1 MKKTLMM
8 AMVVVL
14 GFSFSA
20 MGTDTRVLTLGDN
33 NMVLLDDANIWL
45 FPSRIFEYPN
55 LAVGEFGN
63 PEDDF
68 TQFGVH
74 WKFGSSNP
82 IVVGTYFT
90 DLPAWD
96 PQNLYRTDGDL
107 IPFDSSLW
115 DNRRI
120 DFFYGNELSRFNL
133 GMRMSLTQSSQ
144 VHDIA
149 GPPSD
154 QSKESFSYVDF
165 GFSATALSGMW
176 DVALNLAKGSWTD
189 RGEDGLIQSDADG
202 FYDISI
208 VGRCF
213 REFGADYT
221 LVPHVGL
228 YRSKRGVEIYDTIDS
243 TIKKTE
249 STINLGCGLNY
260 TPTRNVLAVADF
272 GFMHT
277 TWKQEILEILI
288 PAQAVEEGEEETLT
302 TIPYFKIG
310 FDADVFKW
318 MDVRFGA
325 TSFWNKEVDKDRD
338 AGNKSTY
345 KWAENNTYLGFG
357 FHWNRL
363 RIDTYTDPDLFLRGF
378 DFINGKGTGS
388 DMNFQISAVY
398 EM

>member
-221 LVPHVGL
+221 LVPH
-228 YRSKRGVEIYDTIDS
+228 
-243 TIKKTE
+243 
-249 STINLGCGLNY
+249 
-260 TPTRNVLAVADF
+260 
-272 GFMHT
+272 
-277 TWKQEILEILI
+277 
-288 PAQAVEEGEEETLT
+288 
-302 TIPYFKIG
+302 
-310 FDADVFKW
+310 
-318 MDVRFGA
+318 
-325 TSFWNKEVDKDRD
+325 
-338 AGNKSTY
+338 
-345 KWAENNTYLGFG
+345 
-357 FHWNRL
+357 
-363 RIDTYTDPDLFLRGF
+363 
-378 DFINGKGTGS
+378 
-388 DMNFQISAVY
+388 
-398 EM
+398 